1 MAAEVLPLRRKAQNK
16 QSINNHHQECTD
28 NKFLCFSY
36 SLKLSRQE
44 FSIVSAEFH
53 SILNNTVFNLY
64 MPVLILPEEK
74 MEQVAFEKCF

>member
-1 MAAEVLPLRRKAQNK
+1 MAAEISPLRRKAQNK
-16 QSINNHHQECTD
+16 QSINNHHQECTE

-36 SLKLSRQE
+36 SLKLGRQE

-53 SILNNTVFNLY
+53 PILNNTVFNLY

>member
-1 MAAEVLPLRRKAQNK
+1 MAAEILPIRRKTLNS
-16 QSINNHHQECTD
+16 QSINNHQKCTD
-28 NKFLCFSY
+28 NKYLCFSY

-53 SILNNTVFNLY
+53 PILNNTVFNLY
-64 MPVLILPEEK
+64 MPILILPEEK